1 MPVCSSKSLDPRNFV
16 IIKPL
21 PISPPAGI
29 KLQARS
35 STVFNPCEPNR
46 EQVFRENYRRRQK
59 QLTRQGYRAVNWR
72 PYEEIGEPL
81 VLEPKRLIL
90 HSLGQPEQIC
100 KDEPSGGPKEDQE
113 SAFNKAQLDSAE
125 ESKNV
130 PSRVLPIEKTGD
142 DGRALRRHLTHTR
155 CLVSAVKQGQG
166 YFHILQKEAQDLQ
179 KAHLEEQ
186 QRLAELRRSACKPPS
201 FSTEEGSESDETT
214 EGFFRTALPAEH
226 SQLYKKHARR
236 ASPARPFTP
245 LHCSLTSPQ
254 PSEASQ
260 ETIFRQLCCLNW
272 LLEALT
278 LEPLGRMGPVFSCW
292 DIKDPGRSKTMIK
305 TLNKEK
311 AIEIKWDQFIT
322 QSKSKK
328 PPSRVLRKLSV
339 KPRKTSFLGS
349 SCLSEVSSAVTP
361 TMGSTSSLAPGS
373 EDLVLISGGVGHA
386 EESES
391 ATKASVAQSRQDSE
405 DKEPVSDYLQKL
417 LDAVHQSVAKE
428 LHNSEQHSGNPNDS
442 LSQAK
447 EIPGRDEQKES
458 GPETHSQRPK
468 SSPIRQLSAT
478 SQFITSKSSMAS
490 EMRARILERA
500 EEVAMSLN
508 DHLEAK
514 AKRRWVNS
522 VHTFLSLAHVS
533 NGRRDLHRIG
543 TPAEEKDIV
552 EKEEKPTHCTWLS
565 ELLSSLPEGVLENRK
580 ICRILEKLANF
591 ADGPSLRIRP
601 NQFLRVL
608 GSLRTWELCS
618 PDVSVAVE
626 IVRKHIVHMSEEDYE
641 AWLCPRVKVPPRAQS
656 APPSSEVNPLFRRN
670 SHISSIFPRP
680 VNLSL

>member
-142 DGRALRRHLTHTR
+142 DGRALRRHLTRTR
-155 CLVSAVKQGQG
+155 
-166 YFHILQKEAQDLQ
+166 
-179 KAHLEEQ
+179 
-186 QRLAELRRSACKPPS
+186 
-201 FSTEEGSESDETT
+201 
-214 EGFFRTALPAEH
+214 
-226 SQLYKKHARR
+226 
-236 ASPARPFTP
+236 
-245 LHCSLTSPQ
+245 
-254 PSEASQ
+254 

-361 TMGSTSSLAPGS
+361 TMGSASSLAPGS

-391 ATKASVAQSRQDSE
+391 AAKASVAQSRQDSE

-533 NGRRDLHRIG
+533 SGRRDLHRIG

-552 EKEEKPTHCTWLS
+552 EKEEKPTRCTWLS

>member
-142 DGRALRRHLTHTR
+142 DGRALRRHLTRTR
-155 CLVSAVKQGQG
+155 
-166 YFHILQKEAQDLQ
+166 
-179 KAHLEEQ
+179 
-186 QRLAELRRSACKPPS
+186 
-201 FSTEEGSESDETT
+201 
-214 EGFFRTALPAEH
+214 
-226 SQLYKKHARR
+226 
-236 ASPARPFTP
+236 
-245 LHCSLTSPQ
+245 
-254 PSEASQ
+254 
-260 ETIFRQLCCLNW
+260 
-272 LLEALT
+272 
-278 LEPLGRMGPVFSCW
+278 
-292 DIKDPGRSKTMIK
+292 DPGRSKTMIK

-361 TMGSTSSLAPGS
+361 TMGSASSLAPGS

-391 ATKASVAQSRQDSE
+391 AAKASVAQSRQDSE

-533 NGRRDLHRIG
+533 SGRRDLHRIG

-552 EKEEKPTHCTWLS
+552 EKEEKPTRCTWLS